1 MVMPRAFSSGAAS
14 IWSYALKV
22 RAAGLCQNLGDR
34 CGQRGLAMVDVTD
47 GADVA
52 VRLIAGKL
60 FLAHRFS
67 VCVSQPADLS
77 FQFNF
82 KH

>member
-1 MVMPRAFSSGAAS
+1 
-14 IWSYALKV
+14 
-22 RAAGLCQNLGDR
+22 
-34 CGQRGLAMVDVTD
+34 MVDVTD

-67 VCVSQPADLS
+67 PYASATADVS
-77 FQFNF
+77 FQFLIQAL
-82 KH
+82 KA